1 MTQPSTPTPVKCT
14 RCRKVADPVIYRT
27 IIDQAY
33 DPVRRKKYVRQQSLP
48 FCSEEHANH
57 HQWSCE
63 G

>member
-1 MTQPSTPTPVKCT
+1 MTQPSPPPPVKCT
-14 RCRKVADPVIYRT
+14 RCREVADPAIYRT
-27 IIDQAY
+27 IINQAY